1 MTSIFDIIQTDLRS
15 LSLHTELLESCDW
28 DESIVEKFHADFL
41 EVSES
46 SINLPL
52 NSLQQFV
59 DVVMAEMS
67 QRGWTYNQRFILDKI
82 IKLHAT
88 EIVEIMKNEINQ
100 KPSFFEFIT
109 LLSLVIFRDE
119 KVELSIIEVGLGGR
133 LDSTNVID
141 PTLSVISQISKD
153 HTEILG
159 KTIKKITAEKAGII
173 KKEIPVVT
181 SNQTKNAFEV
191 IKLTAKKLD

>member
-88 EIVEIMKNEINQ
+88 EIVEIMKME
-100 KPSFFEFIT
+100 T
-109 LLSLVIFRDE
+109 
-119 KVELSIIEVGLGGR
+119 
-133 LDSTNVID
+133 
-141 PTLSVISQISKD
+141 
-153 HTEILG
+153 H
-159 KTIKKITAEKAGII
+159 
-173 KKEIPVVT
+173 
-181 SNQTKNAFEV
+181 
-191 IKLTAKKLD
+191 